1 MRIGILGGTFDPIH
15 CGHILAAEKIKAAF
29 SLDYMIL
36 LPAGNP
42 THKIAA
48 RVTPGA
54 ARVDMTRLAA
64 EGKEGF
70 FVWDCEV
77 KRSGYTYTVD
87 TLRELR
93 EILEKSYP
101 KERAEVYYVVGTDA
115 VGGLHKWKEAE
126 ELYKLCTFIAA
137 KRPGEDD
144 NVYNE
149 RVATAKASG
158 AKIECYRE
166 DDLIEVS
173 STEIREAASQGK
185 TLKGLVPEKV
195 AEYIVKNRLYRYD
208 EAVSIE
214 LIKADLSERL
224 TEEKYT
230 HSSGVAKEAARLGKL
245 LGADEEKCYL
255 AGLLHDCA
263 KCLTKAQLDWMN
275 VKLED
280 YCFGDPYCGVNHRVL
295 HGFTGRIL
303 AEKRYGVSDPEVLEA
318 VACHVTGQPEMG
330 IIAQIVFISDFTEE
344 NREGAFFDKIRAELS
359 ERGIVAAIRLACD
372 MTAALVIDR
381 GEALDVNTIR
391 TRNWAV
397 QVLKNG
403 GKL

>member
-1 MRIGILGGTFDPIH
+1 MPSTRSAAS
-15 CGHILAAEKIKAAF
+15 LAA
-29 SLDYMIL
+29 
-36 LPAGNP
+36 
-42 THKIAA
+42 
-48 RVTPGA
+48 
-54 ARVDMTRLAA
+54 
-64 EGKEGF
+64 
-70 FVWDCEV
+70 
-77 KRSGYTYTVD
+77 
-87 TLRELR
+87 
-93 EILEKSYP
+93 
-101 KERAEVYYVVGTDA
+101 
-115 VGGLHKWKEAE
+115 
-126 ELYKLCTFIAA
+126 
-137 KRPGEDD
+137 
-144 NVYNE
+144 
-149 RVATAKASG
+149 AKASG
-158 AKIECYRE
+158 AKVECYRE
-166 DDLIEVS
+166 NDLIEVS

-185 TLKGLVPEKV
+185 TLKGLVPENV

-359 ERGIVAAIRLACD
+359 ERGVRRFVASPENFRDNLQFLAESGFDVEFPVQQSTPLFISLTRPTAMPKDLCVYERGGLWITVKPVPRTFDTPEGASTRLD
-372 MTAALVIDR
+372 LSW
-381 GEALDVNTIR
+381 EAN
-391 TRNWAV
+391 
-397 QVLKNG
+397 
-403 GKL
+403 